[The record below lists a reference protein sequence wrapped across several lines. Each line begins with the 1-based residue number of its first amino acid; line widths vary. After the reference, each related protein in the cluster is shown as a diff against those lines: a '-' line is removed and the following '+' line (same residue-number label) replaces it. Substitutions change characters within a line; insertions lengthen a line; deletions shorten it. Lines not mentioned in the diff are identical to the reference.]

1 MRGAGRVRNKHVIEK
16 NLIYIGNSLAT
27 NKNGAN
33 QSVGRNQPC
42 PDEQHLKDCDLSS
55 NGAREIPPD
64 IQTASRDQFHIVS

>member
-1 MRGAGRVRNKHVIEK
+1 MEILIFMQLQFGTFLLPPPPLLPRSTTTMRGAGRVRNKHVIEK

-42 PDEQHLKDCDLSS
+42 PDE
-55 NGAREIPPD
+55 
-64 IQTASRDQFHIVS
+64 